1 MDINQEKINELRNR
15 MEKDAETLKRDF
27 RAYDSKLDNTTTK
40 QQHYDLENA
49 IEERVHLAKFR
60 RLEKN
65 VTDYCRKEEFC
76 EYKIMMEETL
86 LKIRDEFKPLE
97 KTTEV
102 NSKVRTVQN
111 RFEKMSKTFSVK

>member
-1 MDINQEKINELRNR
+1 
-15 MEKDAETLKRDF
+15 
-27 RAYDSKLDNTTTK
+27 
-40 QQHYDLENA
+40 
-49 IEERVHLAKFR
+49 
-60 RLEKN
+60 
-65 VTDYCRKEEFC
+65 
-76 EYKIMMEETL
+76 MMEETL